1 MKIYNIVNEE
11 WKLIKFVINFIYD
24 KVDRND
30 RRRFVSYLGYVII
43 YLEISINI
51 FFRYF
56 LLLFWS
62 K

>member
-30 RRRFVSYLGYVII
+30 RRFVSYLGYVII